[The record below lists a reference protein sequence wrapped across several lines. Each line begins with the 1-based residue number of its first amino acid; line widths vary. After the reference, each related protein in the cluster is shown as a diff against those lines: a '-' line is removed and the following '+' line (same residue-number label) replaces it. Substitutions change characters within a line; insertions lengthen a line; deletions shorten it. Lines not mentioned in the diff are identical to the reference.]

1 MSRAALRTGGFRHTE
16 GAGIRVRRRLT
27 LLRTDADELSED
39 QNNLVDVTVDELIA
53 DVLGNLAGR
62 VVVRGIS
69 DAFVERIDRV
79 VTEAEVVP
87 GLLAD
92 ENQRVVDAVGLVV
105 HELALGGTND
115 RRVVRARKTTVATD
129 DDIGNLA
136 NRLGRFEQRVR
147 CTGAALGEV
156 LDDTGDTSRIRPRFV
171 RPSLRFGNPGRCDE
185 FHCTSDLLR
194 ALNARNSALEYALFR
209 SRNGSALRRTR
220 DVSLGKCRVAVD
232 HAHGCCSLSFSVWG
246 VDASGAAGR
255 FEFAGEAG
263 NDRLEFVNVDV
274 AGALDAVEHAAVAG
288 ADELKEFGFE
298 AVHVGHRNG
307 VEVATGTGEERN
319 NLLFDRHWR
328 VDALLEQARRSH
340 HDHGVL
346 HGADLFERR
355 HCLRNGRCL
364 LTNSD
369 IDALHTQAT
378 LVDDRV
384 ERNRGLAS
392 LTVANDQLSLA
403 TADRDQR
410 VDRLDA
416 GLHWFMHGLATHDAR
431 CLDFH
436 TTGLGAHEG
445 ALAVDGFAN
454 GVDHTAEQSVANRHR
469 QNVAG
474 GTNGLA
480 FGNLV
485 DLTEH
490 NGADGVFVEV
500 SATACTDDHGHEAL
514 GCLAGLA
521 VEQVIHDLD
530 AALGRNAGIADC
542 GAELVVVVDS
552 SADLE
557 EFVADASNVAFGVS
571 HGEHGV
577 GVSLY
582 AIAAHEGLLDQRHC
596 LDPEESED
604 DEECQGGPEEFPR
617 VAWNKATVRAFCAKK
632 GGCEQHVTAP
642 AASVDTEPLAPA
654 SAVVRAASISFWAPA
669 LSWVMFSSTLA
680 TASARSAS
688 DSDRATSMI
697 DAASAL
703 AAAIRSS
710 CAALSWASSDSES
723 ETESC
728 PAVTL
733 ARRASRPSTIGG
745 RSTNFI
751 SAQSA
756 KKNSPD
762 QIISG
767 SVGRIG
773 LNDPSSASSAKN
785 IKPTMG
791 SMGSAKPA
799 LDAASAD
806 FKSAALKPSA
816 WARTVARVL
825 IGIVS
830 LDDSQLRVVASCDL
844 LVGRAQRLV
853 SRVQRRS
860 DVYGSQDGEHESLD
874 EADADLEAGEGD
886 QANEGAEPCEWLD
899 DEAGE
904 AVEELGEGADGQHT
918 EGHEQNVTGEHVGE
932 ESNCVAERAGNEDR
946 EELDEADEA
955 PHERVLDAWGP
966 DDVLEVLEAVVLD
979 ADGNEHCPDGE
990 RHDQRCSHASVERH
1004 VEERDDLEEVADRN
1018 EQEQRG
1024 QQRHVGLVA
1033 NTNAGLGDLFFDELD
1048 DAFGE
1053 HPNLGWLVS
1062 GTATSHQEDDGR
1074 DQEGDQLGRTGLESR
1089 VRKAGG
1095 DVSKLPEQQSQVR
1108 NNDGHAERNQID
1120 PCLVAHQDHDSR
1132 DDAETD
1138 QETKHGAAGQCGER
1152 NSGRDLDDPGRQPHV
1167 DEHEAKAEGDR
1178 SGAVG
1183 SPDEVATDGCIDAG
1197 QPIDHQCERSRPMGV
1212 GRSAGCFC
1220 ERREGFGL
1228 GIVGDEHGDRAVSRT
1243 LLQRKH
1249 LVEGNGVAGLDCQ
1262 PIDGVGGND
1271 DRMTGLDRCSGG
1283 IEARFVGGDEP
1294 AGSSW
1299 STSHE
1304 GPVTVGEISVHGDI
1318 DEAGRAS
1325 ELSGLVELGLAQL
1338 EHERSPGAKPLPRTV
1353 DQHVGIFEP
1362 GWAREQCVGRLPLG
1376 DHRGQFLVVGNV
1388 RRVRDDQVEAAFG
1401 VGVKRLEPV
1410 TLTNLDPASGSTES
1424 GRIGSGGG
1432 NGVVA
1437 GVGADDSG
1445 PRILRGDRQ
1454 ADTAAPGSQVS
1465 DHHISVGQA
1474 FDRCKGEV
1482 DDALGFGARNQDSSI
1497 DGQVERPEA
1506 PSAEHILQRLTG
1518 ETAFEHGVEVCDASL
1533 ERELVEHLREFAW
1546 LRAAGFFDNS
1556 PGIDRCELVARCVES
1571 ATGFVVERSPQDRI
1585 AIVIALVHVPK
1596 ARSTRTG
1603 STRRPD

>member
-1 MSRAALRTGGFRHTE
+1 M
-16 GAGIRVRRRLT
+16 
-27 LLRTDADELSED
+27 
-39 QNNLVDVTVDELIA
+39 
-53 DVLGNLAGR
+53 
-62 VVVRGIS
+62 
-69 DAFVERIDRV
+69 
-79 VTEAEVVP
+79 
-87 GLLAD
+87 
-92 ENQRVVDAVGLVV
+92 
-105 HELALGGTND
+105 
-115 RRVVRARKTTVATD
+115 KTTKPM
-129 DDIGNLA
+129 
-136 NRLGRFEQRVR
+136 R
-147 CTGAALGEV
+147 
-156 LDDTGDTSRIRPRFV
+156 
-171 RPSLRFGNPGRCDE
+171 
-185 FHCTSDLLR
+185 
-194 ALNARNSALEYALFR
+194 
-209 SRNGSALRRTR
+209 
-220 DVSLGKCRVAVD
+220 
-232 HAHGCCSLSFSVWG
+232 
-246 VDASGAAGR
+246 
-255 FEFAGEAG
+255 
-263 NDRLEFVNVDV
+263 
-274 AGALDAVEHAAVAG
+274 
-288 ADELKEFGFE
+288 
-298 AVHVGHRNG
+298 
-307 VEVATGTGEERN
+307 
-319 NLLFDRHWR
+319 
-328 VDALLEQARRSH
+328 
-340 HDHGVL
+340 
-346 HGADLFERR
+346 
-355 HCLRNGRCL
+355 
-364 LTNSD
+364 
-369 IDALHTQAT
+369 
-378 LVDDRV
+378 
-384 ERNRGLAS
+384 
-392 LTVANDQLSLA
+392 
-403 TADRDQR
+403 
-410 VDRLDA
+410 
-416 GLHWFMHGLATHDAR
+416 
-431 CLDFH
+431 
-436 TTGLGAHEG
+436 
-445 ALAVDGFAN
+445 
-454 GVDHTAEQSVANRHR
+454 
-469 QNVAG
+469 
-474 GTNGLA
+474 
-480 FGNLV
+480 
-485 DLTEH
+485 
-490 NGADGVFVEV
+490 
-500 SATACTDDHGHEAL
+500 
-514 GCLAGLA
+514 
-521 VEQVIHDLD
+521 
-530 AALGRNAGIADC
+530 
-542 GAELVVVVDS
+542 
-552 SADLE
+552 
-557 EFVADASNVAFGVS
+557 
-571 HGEHGV
+571 
-577 GVSLY
+577 
-582 AIAAHEGLLDQRHC
+582 
-596 LDPEESED
+596 
-604 DEECQGGPEEFPR
+604 
-617 VAWNKATVRAFCAKK
+617 
-632 GGCEQHVTAP
+632 
-642 AASVDTEPLAPA
+642 A
-654 SAVVRAASISFWAPA
+654 SAS
-669 LSWVMFSSTLA
+669 
-680 TASARSAS
+680 
-688 DSDRATSMI
+688 
-697 DAASAL
+697 
-703 AAAIRSS
+703 
-710 CAALSWASSDSES
+710 
-723 ETESC
+723 
-728 PAVTL
+728 
-733 ARRASRPSTIGG
+733 
-745 RSTNFI
+745 
-751 SAQSA
+751 
-756 KKNSPD
+756 
-762 QIISG
+762 
-767 SVGRIG
+767 
-773 LNDPSSASSAKN
+773 
-785 IKPTMG
+785 
-791 SMGSAKPA
+791 
-799 LDAASAD
+799 
-806 FKSAALKPSA
+806 
-816 WARTVARVL
+816 
-825 IGIVS
+825 
-830 LDDSQLRVVASCDL
+830 LRVVASCDL

-1074 DQEGDQLGRTGLESR
+1074 DQEGDHDVTEDLGEGLRGQVAGSLSAPGELIPTPYLRLCESIHKVCGGATFRRELCPDNAWGSMTAGNPGNIGHSCDVSCRTGRPEKCFLKQFSR
-1089 VRKAGG
+1089 VRVLA
-1095 DVSKLPEQQSQVR
+1095 EQLNR
-1108 NNDGHAERNQID
+1108 ATRR
-1120 PCLVAHQDHDSR
+1120 L
-1132 DDAETD
+1132 
-1138 QETKHGAAGQCGER
+1138 GER
-1152 NSGRDLDDPGRQPHV
+1152 RSVERAHRTEPRSTPDPHTDRHRQPRPRRHR
-1167 DEHEAKAEGDR
+1167 GLRPQRPR
-1178 SGAVG
+1178 SSA
-1183 SPDEVATDGCIDAG
+1183 STRHSVATDGCIDAG